1 MENREKRIQHAAAL
15 SRHHTADE
23 ICRLLKIDK
32 ATLKRYTDTELWCQF
47 GGDPNLIPK
56 PGRPKSN
63 ASDEAYLFKQAMQL
77 KAKGL
82 KWVGISKILGISDN
96 QLRYIRRKHQS

>member
-1 MENREKRIQHAAAL
+1 MTNRENRIQHAAAL

-32 ATLKRYTDTELWCQF
+32 ATLKRYTETDAWHVF

-56 PGRPKSN
+56 PGRPKGN
-63 ASDEAYLFKQAMQL
+63 PSDEIYLFKQAIGL
-77 KAKGL
+77 HAKGL
-82 KWVGISKILGISDN
+82 KWKRIAARLGISDN